1 MARQEAVIDR
11 LTRRIETSGLLEGA
25 LLIGSLARGEGDEVS
40 DVDLIVVVA
49 DGQFS
54 QAWAARRA
62 LEGGEAVVPRSDGL
76 ERCPIDGAVRTSRG
90 RSGIAWP
97 ARAPAAVHTRRT
109 RRLRSGPG
117 RCRSD
122 PRDRDRIR
130 ATRASRALRT
140 RTALGDLRGGAR
152 EVGPASLEPHLEVA
166 AREVDEHVA
175 LDRKS
180 TRLNSS
186 H

>member
-62 LEGGEAVVPRSDGL
+62 LEGGEAVAAWDDIDPEHAEIGGHKWLTKDLVLVECLLATPSSGVRLTEPFALLAGDPGL
-76 ERCPIDGAVRTSRG
+76 PGRLARRQPFTRDELDDFAQGRVDAGRTHEIEIAYGQLARAVRS
-90 RSGIAWP
+90 
-97 ARAPAAVHTRRT
+97 ARAQR
-109 RRLRSGPG
+109 
-117 RCRSD
+117 
-122 PRDRDRIR
+122 
-130 ATRASRALRT
+130 
-140 RTALGDLRGGAR
+140 
-152 EVGPASLEPHLEVA
+152 
-166 AREVDEHVA
+166 
-175 LDRKS
+175 
-180 TRLNSS
+180 
-186 H
+186 